1 VEIYTDESRTTRSHT
16 FPMLRQQAEKDTDE
30 PYMALS
36 DFIAPKE
43 SGVKDYLGMFVA
55 TSGIGLDELTAKY
68 KADNDDYSYI
78 MAEALADR
86 LAEAFAELMHEQ
98 VRKDHW
104 GYAKDEDFNCEDL
117 LKVKYQG
124 IRPAPGYPTQPDH
137 TEKGTM
143 WDLMN
148 VQEEIGVELTESF
161 AMLPAASV
169 SGMYFAGKC
178 AQYFNVGKITTDQ
191 VKEYADRKQQKFEV
205 AERWLSPILSY
216 EP

>member
-1 VEIYTDESRTTRSHT
+1 
-16 FPMLRQQAEKDTDE
+16 
-30 PYMALS
+30 
-36 DFIAPKE
+36 
-43 SGVKDYLGMFVA
+43 
-55 TSGIGLDELTAKY
+55 
-68 KADNDDYSYI
+68 
-78 MAEALADR
+78 
-86 LAEAFAELMHEQ
+86 
-98 VRKDHW
+98 
-104 GYAKDEDFNCEDL
+104 
-117 LKVKYQG
+117 
-124 IRPAPGYPTQPDH
+124 
-137 TEKGTM
+137 M